1 MELSLRNEMKELEES
16 AKQRLVEEMKLTRN
30 EMDKKLRNEKNI
42 YENQMKEMT
51 MKQKINE
58 AGNEIKILKADIEL
72 QKKN

>member
-42 YENQMKEMT
+42 YENQMKEA
-51 MKQKINE
+51 KVKF
-58 AGNEIKILKADIEL
+58 
-72 QKKN
+72 